1 MDYLEVTAK
10 FDNNGRVVPLSF
22 IWFGRKINIDKVT
35 DMRPAASLK
44 QGGQGMR
51 YTCRVK
57 NYSFYLFCDDNKWFI
72 EKLTYS

>member
-22 IWFGRKINIDKVT
+22 IWFGCKINIDKVT

-51 YTCRVK
+51 YTCRTGTQ
-57 NYSFYLFCDDNKWFI
+57 NYYLFCDAGKWFL
-72 EKLTYS
+72 EKIRG

>member
-10 FDNNGRVVPLSF
+10 FDNTGRIIPLSF
-22 IWFGRKINIDKVT
+22 IWADRKINIDKVS

-51 YTCRVK
+51 YTCRTGNTV
-57 NYSFYLFCDDNKWFI
+57 YYLFCDEQRWFL
-72 EKLTYS
+72 ER

>member
-10 FDNNGRVVPLSF
+10 FDNTGRIIPISF
-22 IWFGRKINIDKVT
+22 IWAGRKINIDKVS

-51 YTCRVK
+51 YTGSTV
-57 NYSFYLFCDDNKWFI
+57 YYLFCDEQRWFL
-72 EKLTYS
+72 ER

>member
-10 FDNNGRVVPLSF
+10 FDNTGRIIPLSF
-22 IWFGRKINIDKVT
+22 IWAGRKINIDKVS

-51 YTCRVK
+51 YTYRQHRLLSV
-57 NYSFYLFCDDNKWFI
+57 L
-72 EKLTYS
+72 

>member
-10 FDNNGRVVPLSF
+10 FDNTGRIIPIFF
-22 IWFGRKINIDKVT
+22 IWAGRKINIDKVS

-51 YTCRVK
+51 YTCRTGNTV
-57 NYSFYLFCDDNKWFI
+57 YYLFCDEQRWFL
-72 EKLTYS
+72 ER

>member
-10 FDNNGRVVPLSF
+10 FDNTGRIIPLSF
-22 IWFGRKINIDKVT
+22 IWAGRKINIDKVS

-51 YTCRVK
+51 YTCRTGSTV
-57 NYSFYLFCDDNKWFI
+57 YYLFCDEQLCFL
-72 EKLTYS
+72 ER

>member
-10 FDNNGRVVPLSF
+10 LDNNGRISPLSF
-22 IWFGRKINIDKVT
+22 IWAGRKINIDKVS

-51 YTCRVK
+51 YTCRTGSTV
-57 NYSFYLFCDDNKWFI
+57 YYLFCDEQRWFL
-72 EKLTYS
+72 ER

>member
-10 FDNNGRVVPLSF
+10 FDNNGRIIPLSF
-22 IWFGRKINIDKVT
+22 IWAGRKINIDKVS

-51 YTCRVK
+51 YTCRTGSTV
-57 NYSFYLFCDDNKWFI
+57 YYLFCDEQHWFL
-72 EKLTYS
+72 ER

>member
-10 FDNNGRVVPLSF
+10 FDNTGRIIPISF
-22 IWFGRKINIDKVT
+22 IWAGRKINIDKVS

-51 YTCRVK
+51 YTCRTGSK
-57 NYSFYLFCDDNKWFI
+57 SYYLFCDEGKWFLDKI
-72 EKLTYS
+72 

>member
-10 FDNNGRVVPLSF
+10 FDNTGRIIPLSF
-22 IWFGRKINIDKVT
+22 IWAGRKINIDKVS

-51 YTCRVK
+51 YTCRTGNTV
-57 NYSFYLFCDDNKWFI
+57 YYLFCDEQRWFLEHI
-72 EKLTYS
+72 G

>member
-10 FDNNGRVVPLSF
+10 FDNTGRIIPLSF
-22 IWFGRKINIDKVT
+22 IWAGQKINIDKVS

-51 YTCRVK
+51 YTCRTG
-57 NYSFYLFCDDNKWFI
+57 NTIYYLFCDEQRWFL
-72 EKLTYS
+72 ER